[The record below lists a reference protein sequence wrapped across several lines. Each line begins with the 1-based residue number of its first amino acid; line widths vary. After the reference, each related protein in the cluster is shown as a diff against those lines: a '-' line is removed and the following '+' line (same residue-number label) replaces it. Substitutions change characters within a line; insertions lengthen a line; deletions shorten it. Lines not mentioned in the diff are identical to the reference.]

1 MRTLLLL
8 VSLIIFGCSN
18 SEKMDLKE
26 FDLGEFYI
34 SLPKD
39 SRLEK
44 LNSIDS
50 YAAKIKSDGLELQ
63 FDFGLY
69 APKMVLTEK
78 EFFEDGAWKFKGIQ
92 TLLFI
97 MDPMPRLVEFEK
109 LNDSLYR
116 IKVDARECLRND
128 SCSYY
133 KIKEAFDRFLL
144 KDSVFTADLVL
155 HPKNEN
161 YDFYIS
167 EEDSVY
173 QKIFISKEVNKFKS
187 GLYLVD
193 KNSCADEHN
202 CEKQLSLW
210 TSGNTKID
218 TASLIKIFRSVRFK

>member
-39 SRLEK
+39 SRLEN
-44 LNSIDS
+44 LNSTDS

-78 EFFEDGAWKFKGIQ
+78 EFWADETWRYEGKLAI
-92 TLLFI
+92 LCI
-97 MDPMPRLVEFEK
+97 MNPMPIFLEIERIY
-109 LNDSLYR
+109 DSLYR

-133 KIKEAFDRFLL
+133 KIKEAFDLFLL
-144 KDSVFTADLVL
+144 KDSVFTADLIL
-155 HPKNEN
+155 HPKIEN

-167 EEDSVY
+167 EENSVY

-210 TSGNTKID
+210 TSGSTKID